1 MEVERLLPPY
11 LISIL
16 CLTCTTKKNLDSIM
30 EYSKII
36 AITGLPGLFELINSK
51 TDGGIVR
58 SLDDKST
65 RFVSSRVHQ
74 FSHLES
80 IEVYTTRHNVNL
92 VDVLKAMENNKEK
105 LPDEKDAAGIKSYF
119 QKVYPELDF
128 DRVYSSDLKKMVK
141 WFSVLAK
148 NNVEIKLSEPPT
160 ESEPEAE
167 VTVEE
172 KPAKK
177 AAAVKEVPKA
187 EEKKPTPK
195 TGTKTEEKKS
205 AVKSDS
211 KSEKKPAKK
220 AAEEEKPSKK
230 AAPKKAAPA
239 GPKEEKKSTAKPA
252 AKKPAAKK
260 K

>member
-1 MEVERLLPPY
+1 
-11 LISIL
+11 
-16 CLTCTTKKNLDSIM
+16 M

-36 AITGLPGLFELINSK
+36 AITGLPGLFELISSK
-51 TDGGIVR
+51 SDGGIVR

-92 VDVLKAMENNKEK
+92 VDVLHAMEANKEK
-105 LPDEKDAAGIKSYF
+105 LPDEKDANGLKSYF

-128 DRVYSSDLKKMVK
+128 DRVYPSDLKKMVK
-141 WFSVLAK
+141 WYAALIK
-148 NNVEIKLSEPPT
+148 NQVEIKLSEPVA
-160 ESEPEAE
+160 EEPLEA
-167 VTVEE
+167 TPVEEQQE

-177 AAAVKEVPKA
+177 APA
-187 EEKKPTPK
+187 KPEAK
-195 TGTKTEEKKS
+195 TTE
-205 AVKSDS
+205 
-211 KSEKKPAKK
+211 EKKPAKK
-220 AAEEEKPSKK
+220 AAEVKPVQK
-230 AAPKKAAPA
+230 AAEKKEPVVE
-239 GPKEEKKSTAKPA
+239 KKEKKSVSKKESPSPAKKSAAKPA